1 MKLRYILFFLV
12 IFFTSFSPIILGLT
26 AKPADVTFYWARE
39 RIRARNLPALMQE
52 VEPELEL
59 SMYVG
64 KQGNTVLHAAAM
76 LSKDY
81 IIDYLLEAGCEV
93 NVKNDLG
100 ETPLH
105 IAIKKKHMGIV
116 ESLLKAGADV
126 NAQDINGN
134 TPLHIAAITAYPE
147 KLLYLLGGEWT
158 FGESEWL
165 SFTSFKADISI
176 KNKKGFT
183 VGGLLNQLIKRYQ
196 ANLYNGPTCFVYY
209 TKCLIDSKVMLY
221 YLMKYSLFY
230 YNSFA

>member
-1 MKLRYILFFLV
+1 MLFPLLLV
-12 IFFTSFSPIILGLT
+12 FSCASIVFGQL
-26 AKPADVTFYWARE
+26 
-39 RIRARNLPALMQE
+39 
-52 VEPELEL
+52 VEQVGPELEL
-59 SMYVG
+59 SMYIG
-64 KQGNTVLHAAAM
+64 KQGNTALHAAAM

-81 IIDYLLEAGCEV
+81 IVDYLLEAGCDV
-93 NVKNDLG
+93 NVKNNLG

-105 IAIKKKHMGIV
+105 IAIRKKHMGFV

-126 NAQDINGN
+126 NAQDNNGN
-134 TPLHIAAITAYPE
+134 TPLHLAIVWSDSE
-147 KLLYLLGGEWT
+147 KFLYLLRGEWT

-183 VGGLLNQLIKRYQ
+183 VGELLNQLIRNYQ
-196 ANLYNGPTCFVYY
+196 ANLYKSPTYFVYY
-209 TKCLIDSKVMLY
+209 TKCLIDSKIMLY